1 MTMPCDSFCHAFDNC
16 SQFCQLRRNLNDGR
30 PSAELHPRWQVIV
43 FKSGLFGAQSELQV
57 LTLQVSV
64 FLVV

>member
-1 MTMPCDSFCHAFDNC
+1 MTNFD
-16 SQFCQLRRNLNDGR
+16 DGR
-30 PSAELHPRWQVIV
+30 PYADGKLTV

-64 FLVV
+64 FLVWEGAPSCCSDH